1 MKKSLILICIFYS
14 TALVV
19 KSGNIC
25 TGDSTLKNNRRIV
38 NIEEMQSAP
47 FGAIAQLY
55 RTKVLTKVL
64 GTVSFVN
71 DSFLLGSAHY
81 IQAKKLINKIT
92 LKRKNETDKT
102 IEVTFKK
109 DEFEIIPNINHNV
122 IRFDFTVIK
131 VKNIR
136 KLQEFFKGSFNL
148 ATYNSLESLP
158 IDSVH
163 LTGYPYD
170 DSLSRLIEKASNF
183 STLKVGSDKEI
194 IGYPMF
200 SCSGDSGAPLWVKY
214 NDKYYLIGVHH
225 GGNEGNLDFTRLQ
238 YNVAS
243 VISDT
248 SLGWILK
255 Q

>member
-1 MKKSLILICIFYS
+1 MKKALMIICIFYS
-14 TALVV
+14 TAKVV

-38 NIEEMQSAP
+38 NIEEMQSTP

-55 RTKVLTKVL
+55 RTKVCTKVL

-81 IQAKKLINKIT
+81 IHAKKLINKIK
-92 LKRKNETDKT
+92 LKRRNETGKE
-102 IEVTFKK
+102 IEITFKRG
-109 DEFEIIPNINHNV
+109 EFEIIPNLNHNV
-122 IRFDFTVIK
+122 SRFDFTVIK
-131 VKNIR
+131 VKDIS
-136 KLQEFFKGSFNL
+136 KLQEFFKGSFNI
-148 ATYNSLESLP
+148 ATYNSLASLA

-163 LTGYPYD
+163 LTGYPFDYKG
-170 DSLSRLIEKASNF
+170 LLIEKASKF
-183 STLKVGSDKEI
+183 SSLKIGSDEEI

-200 SCSGDSGAPLWVKY
+200 SCSGDSGAPLWVNF

-225 GGNEGNLDFTRLQ
+225 GGNENNLDFTPLQ